1 MSILEIEKLSFYVCC
16 DLKLQNVIAGINAHG
31 ATYPCAYCNGKKNDY
46 SDAKPRTFGEIRK
59 LAREF
64 AAANP
69 KDQVPKDF
77 FNCTNEPIL
86 DFDDDVEI
94 INVLVPAELH
104 LCIGITCKIFFKAN
118 EEAESAKGTDFVS

>member
-1 MSILEIEKLSFYVCC
+1 MQESYC
-16 DLKLQNVIAGINAHG
+16 D
-31 ATYPCAYCNGKKNDY
+31 GKKNDY
-46 SDAKPRTFGEIRK
+46 SNAKSRTFGAIRE
-59 LAREF
+59 LSRAF
-64 AAANP
+64 AAAQP
-69 KDQVPKDF
+69 KEQIPKNF

-118 EEAESAKGTDFVS
+118 EEAESTKGTDFVSLFYFFF